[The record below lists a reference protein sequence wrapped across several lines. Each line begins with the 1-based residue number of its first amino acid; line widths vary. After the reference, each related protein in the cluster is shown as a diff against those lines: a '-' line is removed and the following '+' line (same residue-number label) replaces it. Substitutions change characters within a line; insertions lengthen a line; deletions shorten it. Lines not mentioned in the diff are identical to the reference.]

1 MLLLELAIAV
11 GIIVLAARI
20 LPGMLERRAEAKRLR
35 EERLAHLEAARSAQ
49 DVVESLML
57 ERELAR
63 EVHRKLGAAL
73 AEEDRKN

>member
-1 MLLLELAIAV
+1 MLFLELAIAV
-11 GIIVLAARI
+11 GIIVLAVRI
-20 LPGMLERRAEAKRLR
+20 LPGVFERRAEAKRLSEDR
-35 EERLAHLEAARSAQ
+35 RARLEAARSAQ